1 MSLGL
6 CISLERVCEKMT
18 ERLQKDRE
26 CAMMKPKDG
35 RAVCPCG
42 KTLLFF
48 DEETK
53 IDALPVKCKKCGTLW
68 RVDLDEN
75 ILRLSL

>member
-6 CISLERVCEKMT
+6 CISLGKVCEKMT

-26 CAMMKPKDG
+26 CAMMRPRDG
-35 RAVCPCG
+35 RAICPCG

-48 DEETK
+48 DDKTK
-53 IDALPVKCKKCGTLW
+53 IDALPVKCKKCGTMW

>member
-1 MSLGL
+1 MY
-6 CISLERVCEKMT
+6 IFRKDVRKMT

-48 DEETK
+48 DDKTR

-68 RVDLDEN
+68 RVDLDDET
-75 ILRLSL
+75 LRLSL